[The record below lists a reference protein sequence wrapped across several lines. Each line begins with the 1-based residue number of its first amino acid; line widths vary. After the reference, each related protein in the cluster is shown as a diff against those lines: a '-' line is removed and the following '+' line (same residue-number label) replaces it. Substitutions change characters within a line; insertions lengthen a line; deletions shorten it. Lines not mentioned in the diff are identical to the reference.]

1 MSSSDPIPLIDVFAG
16 PGGLSEGFAA
26 LRSPSGEPVFQIALS
41 VEMDF
46 FAHQTLLLRS
56 FVRQFAQGRL
66 PDEYYAYVRGRA
78 QWSGARLDQLLDQF
92 GRESARARD
101 EAWRWELA
109 GGASARMTDVR
120 IRSSLARYSGD
131 RPWGLIGGPPC
142 QAYSLVGRSRMLPSL
157 GQQFYA
163 DKRHLLYQEYLR
175 LLDRHSPAFFVFE
188 NVKGL
193 LSSKL
198 RDGSLIF
205 QRILDDLHR
214 PRRGLRYELFA
225 LASGDRNELD
235 LGAGQEDPSSFVVR
249 AELHGVPQARH
260 RVIIFGVRE
269 DCLSEGFAR
278 PGRLSAMPAP
288 SVQEVLG
295 SMPMLRSGLSSDGDS
310 PEVWVK
316 AVKGARTSS
325 WFDQLDRRHEDVAQ
339 VIAQTLRHLQP
350 PESDRGGRFIPGPLL
365 PAGALTKWLSD
376 SRVKGILN
384 HESRGHRI
392 DDLHRYLFASSF
404 GRAREKSPQLRD
416 FPRSLLP
423 AHRNVSRALA
433 QGAFGDRFRVQVAD
447 RYSTTITSH
456 ISKDGHAFIHPDPSQ
471 CRSLTVREAARLQ
484 TFPDNYFFEGPRTE
498 QYRQVGNAVPPLLA
512 NQIARIAAEMIHP
525 AWRRLRWIA

>member
-1 MSSSDPIPLIDVFAG
+1 MSSFEPIPLIDVFAG

-26 LRSPSGEPVFQIALS
+26 LRSPDGEPVFQVALS
-41 VEMDF
+41 VEMDSL
-46 FAHQTLLLRS
+46 AHQTLLLRS
-56 FVRQFAQGRL
+56 FVRQFAQSRV
-66 PDEYYAYVRGRA
+66 PEEYYAYVRGRGR
-78 QWSGARLDQLLDQF
+78 WPGTTLDQLLDQF
-92 GRESARARD
+92 GVEAARARD
-101 EAWRWELA
+101 EAWCWELA
-109 GGASARMTDVR
+109 GGPAARITDAR
-120 IRSSLARYSGD
+120 IRSSLARFPGD

-157 GQQFYA
+157 GKMFYA
-163 DKRHLLYQEYLR
+163 DKRHMLYQEYLR

-198 RDGSLIF
+198 ADGSLIF
-205 QRILDDLHR
+205 QHILDDLR
-214 PRRGLRYELFA
+214 KPRRGLRYELFV
-225 LASGDRNELD
+225 LAGGDREELD
-235 LGAGQEDPSSFVVR
+235 LRSGYEDPSSFIVR

-269 DCLSEGFAR
+269 DCLLDNFAR
-278 PGRLSAMPAP
+278 PGHLPTIAAP
-288 SVQEVLG
+288 SVQEVVG
-295 SMPMLRSGLSSDGDS
+295 SMPRLRSGLSSVGDS
-310 PEVWVK
+310 PEAWLE
-316 AVKGARTSS
+316 ALDAARTSS
-325 WFDQLDRRHEDVAQ
+325 WFRQLDRRHADVAK
-339 VIAQTLRHLQP
+339 VIARTLRHLRV
-350 PESDRGGRFIPGPLL
+350 PESDRGGRFIPGPLTA
-365 PAGALTKWLSD
+365 AGALTKWLSD
-376 SRVKGILN
+376 PRLRGMLN

-404 GRAREKSPQLRD
+404 GRCRGRAPHLRD

-433 QGAFGDRFRVQVAD
+433 EGTFGDRFRVQIAD

-456 ISKDGHAFIHPDPSQ
+456 ISKDGHAFIHPDPFQ

-498 QYRQVGNAVPPLLA
+498 QYHQVGNAVPPLLA
-512 NQIARIAAEMIHP
+512 NHIARIAAEMINP